1 MDFLAMPWREMN
13 VTCQYIRDST
23 TDLPTRRHHA
33 VAGWFTHP
41 HKIPATSNSK
51 YWYSFGSRPSSKLPA
66 GEQKYNRLCGGAEN
80 PPRSYLCS
88 ICGRYLRWHPEFPDK
103 DTIQKLVNRQKLRES
118 AGDDATCRMCNRM
131 ESRSKRIKC
140 IGWNGNVH
148 VNLCRFCLHKNF
160 TRAFLCGPCHL
171 FFDKIPRVRTQVE
184 NEKFLTFVTLE
195 TTQKAGSEN
204 HCDHCQAV
212 EAPDCK
218 HQHLFQ
224 PKSDRV
230 LCMPCYSCFERMV
243 MLISTSGVYILHAG
257 EYYGA
262 QGQIGPRNHRS
273 LQNGFGPRRATWC

>member
-1 MDFLAMPWREMN
+1 MYRLEWQCP
-13 VTCQYIRDST
+13 CQLVQI
-23 TDLPTRRHHA
+23 L
-33 VAGWFTHP
+33 FT
-41 HKIPATSNSK
+41 
-51 YWYSFGSRPSSKLPA
+51 
-66 GEQKYNRLCGGAEN
+66 
-80 PPRSYLCS
+80 
-88 ICGRYLRWHPEFPDK
+88 
-103 DTIQKLVNRQKLRES
+103 QKLY
-118 AGDDATCRMCNRM
+118 TC
-131 ESRSKRIKC
+131 
-140 IGWNGNVH
+140 
-148 VNLCRFCLHKNF
+148 
-160 TRAFLCGPCHL
+160 L
-171 FFDKIPRVRTQVE
+171 FMWTMSPFFWQIPRVRTQVE

-204 HCDHCQAV
+204 HGDHCQAV